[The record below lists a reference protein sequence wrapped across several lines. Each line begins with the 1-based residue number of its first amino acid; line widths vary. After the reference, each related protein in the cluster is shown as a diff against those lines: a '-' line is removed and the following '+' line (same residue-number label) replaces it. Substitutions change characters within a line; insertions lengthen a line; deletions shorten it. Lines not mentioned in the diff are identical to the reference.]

1 MWANHKTNNM
11 NQVIFESQ
19 NGDVKATWT
28 KKKAGASAQSKG
40 YKFTVETLYV
50 NMNTGQV
57 TRGQFH
63 TKK

>member
-1 MWANHKTNNM
+1 M